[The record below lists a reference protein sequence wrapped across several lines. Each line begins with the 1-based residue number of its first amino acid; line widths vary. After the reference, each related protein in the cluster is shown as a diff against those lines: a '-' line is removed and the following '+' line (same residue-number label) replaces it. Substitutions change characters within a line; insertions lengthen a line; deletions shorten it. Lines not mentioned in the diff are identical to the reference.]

1 MISAEILSY
10 FKPGSLFINTARA
23 ELVNEAAL
31 LAALREGRIAGYG
44 ADVLSG
50 EFALDFEVNAHPMV
64 RHALKHDNVLLTPHI
79 AGSTI
84 DAWCETQNKV
94 SESAIEHFR
103 TWKV

>member
-1 MISAEILSY
+1 M
-10 FKPGSLFINTARA
+10 
-23 ELVNEAAL
+23 
-31 LAALREGRIAGYG
+31 LAALRKGRVAGYG

-50 EFALDFEVNAHPMV
+50 EFALDFEVNAHPLV
-64 RHALKHDNVLLTPHI
+64 RYALKHDNVLLTPHI

-94 SESAIEHFR
+94 IESAIEHFR